1 MILTRSVVVF
11 TAWALNDPEART
23 EAAEI
28 LRSLI
33 DRVSVKPDGD
43 DYVIELVGDIIK
55 MITLP
60 GGSIPDPFASPI

>member
-1 MILTRSVVVF
+1 M
-11 TAWALNDPEART
+11 
-23 EAAEI
+23 
-28 LRSLI
+28 I